1 MRLISTPPNLI
12 LGTWTALAVGAACC
26 APNGAPA
33 PVRPAARAAPL
44 CKNPRRVFDMEATSR
59 NNQFN
64 RSLSTYTPHAL
75 LCCLNH
81 GELMCKLSCLSIFIA
96 AALAAAE
103 PAPLPLWPG
112 TPPGEQ
118 AALGPEMDTT
128 KPSDGLVAG
137 RGVIRLGPVSSPTV
151 SMYRRSQE
159 R

>member
-33 PVRPAARAAPL
+33 LVRPAARAAPL

-81 GELMCKLSCLSIFIA
+81 GGLMCKLSCLLILTA

-103 PAPLPLWPG
+103 LPPYCSGRERRRERRQPSAPKW
-112 TPPGEQ
+112 TPP
-118 AALGPEMDTT
+118 
-128 KPSDGLVAG
+128 
-137 RGVIRLGPVSSPTV
+137 SPP
-151 SMYRRSQE
+151 MA
-159 R
+159 

>member
-12 LGTWTALAVGAACC
+12 LGTWTALPVGAACL
-26 APNGAPA
+26 APNRAPA
-33 PVRPAARAAPL
+33 SLRPAARGAPL
-44 CKNPRRVFDMEATSR
+44 CKKPRRVFDMEATSR

-81 GELMCKLSCLSIFIA
+81 GELMCKLSYLVILTA

-128 KPSDGLVAG
+128 KTPHGRGAG
-137 RGVIRLGPVSSPTV
+137 RRVSLGCAG
-151 SMYRRSQE
+151 R
-159 R
+159 